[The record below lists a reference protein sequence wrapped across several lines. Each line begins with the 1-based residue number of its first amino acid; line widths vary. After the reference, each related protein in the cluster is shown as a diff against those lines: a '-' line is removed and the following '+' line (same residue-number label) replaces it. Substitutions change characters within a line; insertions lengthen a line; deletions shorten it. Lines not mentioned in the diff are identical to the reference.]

1 MTEFPMDGTAQGRD
15 EDAALVSRVASALR
29 APEQFDEGFEA
40 RVMSAVRTEAAAAP
54 AHGHANRGWWLRPRE
69 LRLSPLGA
77 LALAAG
83 FAGMV
88 SLGTFR
94 ATQGLRADAHAAAA
108 TVAMQEVRFVFVDPS
123 ARHVAVVGDFNGWN
137 ASTTPLVA
145 AKVPGAWFVSVP
157 LTAGRHEYAFI
168 VDRRRWTAD
177 PLERTNTD
185 EFDTESSVV
194 TVGEIAR

>member
-88 SLGTFR
+88 SLGTLR
-94 ATQGLRADAHAAAA
+94 ATQGVRADTHTAPVTA
-108 TVAMQEVRFVFVDPS
+108 VIQEVRFVFVDPS
-123 ARHVAVVGDFNGWN
+123 ARHVAVVGDFNGWKRRPHRWWQQG
-137 ASTTPLVA
+137 TWRVVRP
-145 AKVPGAWFVSVP
+145 VP
-157 LTAGRHEYAFI
+157 LAAGRHEYAFI
-168 VDRRRWTAD
+168 VDRQRWTAD

-194 TVGEIAR
+194 TVAEVAR